1 MNNKDK
7 LPFVSLLQCI
17 RFPLLLLFLLSVMTI
32 LYQSGYKSFIFI
44 PPILLSLY
52 FFKAYIL
59 NPEGFV
65 IEGVALICVIFL
77 FAGYFGYLMIKEDIK
92 QEHSH
97 YEIYESISK
106 GIDKID
112 ITNLEQTD
120 KESVSNKALKEGYI
134 IQEKDE
140 KILLRKPKLTVDGKE
155 L

>member
-1 MNNKDK
+1 MNNEDN
-7 LPFVSLLQCI
+7 LPFISLLEYI
-17 RFPLLLLFLLSVMTI
+17 RFPLLLLLLLSVMTI

-52 FFKAYIL
+52 IFKAYIL
-59 NPEGFV
+59 DGFV
-65 IEGVALICVIFL
+65 IAGVALICVIFL
-77 FAGYFGYLMIKEDIK
+77 FAGWFGHLMINQEDIK
-92 QEHSH
+92 QEHS

-120 KESVSNKALKEGYI
+120 KERVSNKALKEGYI